1 MIQLIF
7 TLRNC
12 WASSVNKVW
21 NDRLV
26 AKKEIK
32 RSKIIVHQSQKK
44 GWDSKD
50 HEKSADCVTYM
61 YIYRCMYHFDL
72 KNEFHYNYKYI

>member
-7 TLRNC
+7 TLHNC
-12 WASSVNKVW
+12 RASSVNKVW

-32 RSKIIVHQSQKK
+32 RSKIVQQSQKK

-50 HEKSADCVTYM
+50 HEKSADCV
-61 YIYRCMYHFDL
+61 IY
-72 KNEFHYNYKYI
+72 EFHNNYKNI

>member
-32 RSKIIVHQSQKK
+32 QSKIIVQQSQKK

-50 HEKSADCVTYM
+50 HEKSAECVTYM

-72 KNEFHYNYKYI
+72 KK